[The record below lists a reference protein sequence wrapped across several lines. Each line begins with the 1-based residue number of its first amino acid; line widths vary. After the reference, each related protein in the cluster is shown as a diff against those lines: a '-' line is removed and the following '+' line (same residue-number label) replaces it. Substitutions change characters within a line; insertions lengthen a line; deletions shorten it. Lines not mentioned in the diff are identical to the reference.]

1 MWPWQQNQ
9 IVGHTSLLFKLW
21 NGVNDNHGPKG
32 YFSQNAIKS
41 TEKDRWKMSTKLDTA
56 KEKETH
62 GDAGDWTRG
71 LIHAKHA
78 LYHWATSPVR
88 RVGDQKN
95 RRVIEVCQRTLLRAY
110 QGHTSETIIL
120 DVRKSQLQRE
130 GKTNK
135 VQRRGSKELFAGRIH
150 FILISKGKNHPTSF
164 RPSGSQYG
172 GQQQVHQKKLCLPTV
187 GLEPTIFRLGGGRLI
202 H

>member
-1 MWPWQQNQ
+1 M
-9 IVGHTSLLFKLW
+9 
-21 NGVNDNHGPKG
+21 
-32 YFSQNAIKS
+32 
-41 TEKDRWKMSTKLDTA
+41 
-56 KEKETH
+56 
-62 GDAGDWTRG
+62 
-71 LIHAKHA
+71 
-78 LYHWATSPVR
+78 
-88 RVGDQKN
+88 
-95 RRVIEVCQRTLLRAY
+95 RAY

-202 H
+202 IRPRRLCVHPVTQSQRQRSIPVNAGWWFLISPLPFTCDSNRGREVKASDSKSDSLWERRFESCRLRIFFSSR

>member
-1 MWPWQQNQ
+1 M
-9 IVGHTSLLFKLW
+9 
-21 NGVNDNHGPKG
+21 
-32 YFSQNAIKS
+32 
-41 TEKDRWKMSTKLDTA
+41 
-56 KEKETH
+56 
-62 GDAGDWTRG
+62 
-71 LIHAKHA
+71 
-78 LYHWATSPVR
+78 
-88 RVGDQKN
+88 GDQKN

-172 GQQQVHQKKLCLPTV
+172 GQQQVHQKKTVFTHGGTRTHNLPLRRRTPYPLGHAGSV
-187 GLEPTIFRLGGGRLI
+187 FILSLKSQGQRSIPVNAGWWFLISPLPFTCDSNRGREVKASDSKSDSLWERRFESCRLRIFF
-202 H
+202 